1 MAARRAGFPI
11 VTVVAPKIRAR
22 DLRAATPLGIAALRL
37 GLAPSPLIALT
48 RDAQLVATLKK
59 VTDPAHQVLPV
70 GSEVDLSGVLLKHQ
84 GGVAL
89 IDCVA
94 VASPIGKLI
103 DRLRVQF
110 PELVL
115 IVVGRVEEQATLG
128 AQITDGSVHRF
139 LHRPLSEQRVRLF
152 VEAAWRRYAQD
163 TVPPQASAAVAT
175 PRRNRG
181 ALAWIALTVA
191 LALAA
196 PLLWRA
202 QQSQQAQQAPPAA
215 TESQAPAA
223 SNDPALESLLARAGS
238 ALAAGA
244 LVSPPQENAADLYRE
259 ALRRNARDPRAV
271 NGLAAVIDRLLAS
284 AEEQLQQQH
293 LDAAQQLTEQARAID
308 PNHAR
313 VAFLAAQIDAQRER
327 AVLTRAQRAA
337 AGGDVAGALATLEDA
352 AHGEHRSTLVEEARQ
367 QLAQKQLDTRVADF
381 LSRGR
386 DALARGA
393 LVAPLEDN
401 ARFYIESARALAPGA
416 ASVQQATQEL
426 IDRLQTEARQA
437 LDAKNAQQADI
448 WITAAAEAGADPR
461 RVGALRAEAQQLRSA
476 HSEQLAQISA
486 QFNARLERGA
496 VLEPATDSARFY
508 LAQLT
513 QQAPDDPL
521 TQRARSA
528 YGERL
533 VEEARSALR
542 AQDFPA
548 TRRWL
553 TEARS
558 TGADAAALTTI
569 EAALTAGQTESQQAE
584 RYVDAATLTRIR
596 YVAPQFP
603 DSARARGIDGWVDLQ
618 FLVDTD
624 GTVTDA
630 KVVGAQP
637 VGIFEQVALDAV
649 RHWRYLPQ
657 THDGKALSQ
666 RARVR
671 LRFTVQR

>member
-22 DLRAATPLGIAALRL
+22 DPRAATPLGMAALRL
-37 GLAPSPLIALT
+37 GLTPSPLIALT
-48 RDAQLVATLKK
+48 RDPQLVVTLKK
-59 VTDPAHQVLPV
+59 VTDPAHKVLPV
-70 GSEVDLSGVLLKHQ
+70 GSEVDLSGVLLTHQ

-152 VEAAWRRYAQD
+152 VEAAWRRHAQD
-163 TVPPQASAAVAT
+163 AVPPQAGPALAT

-181 ALAWIALTVA
+181 ALAWIALAAA

-202 QQSQQAQQAPPAA
+202 QQSQQAPQGA
-215 TESQAPAA
+215 TDSHAPAA
-223 SNDPALESLLARAGS
+223 SYDPALESLLSRADS

-244 LVSPPQENAADLYRE
+244 LVAPAQENAADLYRE

-352 AHGEHRSTLVEEARQ
+352 ARGEHRSTLVEEARQ

-416 ASVQQATQEL
+416 ASVQQATQDL
-426 IDRLQTEARQA
+426 ISRLQTEARQA

-448 WITAAAEAGADPR
+448 WITAAAEAGANPR
-461 RVGALRAEAQQLRSA
+461 EVGALRAEAQQLRSA
-476 HSEQLAQISA
+476 HSEQLAQLSA
-486 QFNARLERGA
+486 EFNARLERGA
-496 VLEPATDSARFY
+496 LLEPATDSARFY

-528 YGERL
+528 YGVRL
-533 VEEARSALR
+533 VEEARSTLR
-542 AQDFPA
+542 AQDFTA

-553 TEARS
+553 TEARGA
-558 TGADAAALTTI
+558 GADAAALATI

-584 RYVDAATLTRIR
+584 RYVDASTLTRIR

-603 DSARARGIDGWVDLQ
+603 DIARARGIDGWVDLQ

-624 GTVTDA
+624 GAVTDV

-649 RHWRYLPQ
+649 HHWRYLPQ
-657 THDGKALSQ
+657 MRDGKALSQ

>member
-1 MAARRAGFPI
+1 
-11 VTVVAPKIRAR
+11 V
-22 DLRAATPLGIAALRL
+22 AALRL

-59 VTDPAHQVLPV
+59 VTDPVHQVLPV
-70 GSEVDLSGVLLKHQ
+70 GSEVDLSGVLLTHQ

-94 VASPIGKLI
+94 VASPVRKLI

-115 IVVGRVEEQATLG
+115 IVVGRAEEQAMLG

-152 VEAAWRRYAQD
+152 VEAAWRRHAQD
-163 TVPPQASAAVAT
+163 AVPPQASAAMAT
-175 PRRNRG
+175 PQRTRG
-181 ALAWIALTVA
+181 AFAWIALAVV

-202 QQSQQAQQAPPAA
+202 QQSQQPPENAA
-215 TESQAPAA
+215 GSASHAPAA
-223 SNDPALESLLARAGS
+223 GSDAALESLLARADS

-244 LVSPPQENAADLYRE
+244 LVAPAQENAADLYRE

-271 NGLAAVIDRLLAS
+271 NGLATVIDRLLGS

-293 LDAAQQLTEQARAID
+293 LDAAQQLTAQARAID

-337 AGGDVAGALATLEDA
+337 AGGDLAGALATLEDA

-426 IDRLQTEARQA
+426 IGRLQTEARQA
-437 LDAKNAQQADI
+437 LDAKNAQQAEI
-448 WITAAAEAGADPR
+448 WIAAAADAGADPR
-461 RVGALRAEAQQLRSA
+461 RIGALRAEAQQLQSA
-476 HSEQLAQISA
+476 HGEQLAQLSA
-486 QFNARLERGA
+486 EFNARLERG
-496 VLEPATDSARFY
+496 VLLEPATDSARFY

-528 YGERL
+528 YGVRL
-533 VEEARSALR
+533 IEEARSALR
-542 AQDFPA
+542 AQDFTA
-548 TRRWL
+548 TRRWV
-553 TEARS
+553 TEAR
-558 TGADAAALTTI
+558 TAGADAAALTTI
-569 EAALTAGQTESQQAE
+569 EAALTAGQNESQQAE
-584 RYVDAATLTRIR
+584 RYVDASTLTRIR

-603 DSARARGIDGWVDLQ
+603 DVARARGLDGWVDLQ
-618 FLVDTD
+618 FLVGTD
-624 GTVTDA
+624 GAVTDV

-637 VGIFEQVALDAV
+637 VGIFEQAALDAV

-657 THDGKALSQ
+657 MHDGKASSE

>member
-1 MAARRAGFPI
+1 M
-11 VTVVAPKIRAR
+11 APKIPAR
-22 DLRAATPLGIAALRL
+22 DRRAATPLGVAALRL

-59 VTDPAHQVLPV
+59 VTDPVHKVLPV
-70 GSEVDLSGVLLKHQ
+70 GSEVDLSGVLLTHQ

-152 VEAAWRRYAQD
+152 VEAAWRRHAQD
-163 TVPPQASAAVAT
+163 AVPPQAGPALVT
-175 PRRNRG
+175 PRRKTG
-181 ALAWIALTVA
+181 ALAWVGLAAA

-202 QQSQQAQQAPPAA
+202 QQSQQAPQPAP
-215 TESQAPAA
+215 ESHAPAA
-223 SNDPALESLLARAGS
+223 SYDPALESLLSRADS

-244 LVSPPQENAADLYRE
+244 LVAPQENAADLYRE
-259 ALRRNARDPRAV
+259 ALGRNARDPRAV
-271 NGLAAVIDRLLAS
+271 NGLAAVIDHLLAA
-284 AEEQLQQQH
+284 AEQQLQQQH

-352 AHGEHRSTLVEEARQ
+352 ARGEHRSTLVEEARQ
-367 QLAQKQLDTRVADF
+367 QLAQKQLDARVTDF

-393 LVAPLEDN
+393 LVAPLKDN

-426 IDRLQTEARQA
+426 IGRLQAEARQA
-437 LDAKNAQQADI
+437 LDAKNAPQADI
-448 WITAAAEAGADPR
+448 WIAAAADAGADGKQ
-461 RVGALRAEAQQLRSA
+461 VAALRAEAQQLHSA
-476 HSEQLAQISA
+476 HSEQLAQLSA
-486 QFNARLERGA
+486 EFNTRLERGA
-496 VLEPATDSARFY
+496 VLEPPTDSARFY
-508 LAQLT
+508 LAQLN
-513 QQAPDDPL
+513 QQAADDPL

-528 YGERL
+528 YDARL

-542 AQDFPA
+542 AQDFTA

-553 TEARS
+553 SEARS
-558 TGADAAALTTI
+558 AGVDAAALTTI
-569 EAALTAGQTESQQAE
+569 EAALTAGQNESQRAE
-584 RYVDAATLTRIR
+584 SYVDASTLTRIR
-596 YVAPQFP
+596 YVAPKFP
-603 DSARARGIDGWVDLQ
+603 DIARAHNIDGWVDLQ

-624 GTVTDA
+624 GAVTDV

-649 RHWRYLPQ
+649 HHWRYLPQ
-657 THDGKALSQ
+657 MHDGKALGQ

>member
-1 MAARRAGFPI
+1 
-11 VTVVAPKIRAR
+11 VTVVAPKIPAR
-22 DLRAATPLGIAALRL
+22 DLRAATPLGRAALRL

-48 RDAQLVATLKK
+48 RDARLVATLKK

-70 GSEVDLSGVLLKHQ
+70 GSELDLSSVLLTHQ

-115 IVVGRVEEQATLG
+115 LVVGGVEDQAMLG

-139 LHRPLSEQRVRLF
+139 MHRPLSEQRVRLF
-152 VEAAWRRYAQD
+152 VEAAWRRYAQEA
-163 TVPPQASAAVAT
+163 VPPQARPAVAG
-175 PRRNRG
+175 PRRNR
-181 ALAWIALTVA
+181 AVIAWIVLAA
-191 LALAA
+191 ALAA
-196 PLLWRA
+196 AAPLVWRA
-202 QQSQQAQQAPPAA
+202 VQSPQPALHG
-215 TESQAPAA
+215 TSDSHAPAA
-223 SNDPALESLLARAGS
+223 SNDPALESLLARADS

-244 LVSPPQENAADLYRE
+244 LVAPPQENAADLYRE
-259 ALRRNARDPRAV
+259 ALGRNARDPRAV
-271 NGLAAVIDRLLAS
+271 NGLAGVIDRLLAA
-284 AEEQLQQQH
+284 AEEQLRQQH

-352 AHGEHRSTLVEEARQ
+352 ARGEHRSTLVEEARQ
-367 QLAQKQLDTRVADF
+367 QLAQKQLDTRVAEF

-386 DALARGA
+386 GALARGA
-393 LVAPLEDN
+393 LIEPLQDN

-426 IDRLQTEARQA
+426 IGRLQTEARQA

-448 WITAAAEAGADPR
+448 WIAAAADAGADPSQ
-461 RVGALRAEAQQLRSA
+461 VGALRAQAQQLRSA
-476 HSEQLAQISA
+476 HSEQLAQLSA
-486 QFNARLERGA
+486 EFNARLERGA
-496 VLEPATDSARFY
+496 VLEPATDSAHFY

-528 YGERL
+528 YGARL
-533 VEEARSALR
+533 IEEARSALR
-542 AQDFPA
+542 AQDFTA

-553 TEARS
+553 SEARS
-558 TGADAAALTTI
+558 TGADAAALTAL
-569 EAALTAGQTESQQAE
+569 EAALTAGVNESQQAE
-584 RYVDAATLTRIR
+584 RYVDASTLTRIR
-596 YVAPQFP
+596 YVVPQFP
-603 DSARARGIDGWVDLQ
+603 DVARARHIDGWVDLQ
-618 FLVDTD
+618 FLVNTD
-624 GTVTDA
+624 GAVTDV

-637 VGIFEQVALDAV
+637 VGIFEQAALDAV

-657 THDGKALSQ
+657 MHDGQPLSQ

-671 LRFTVQR
+671 LRFTVQG

>member
-1 MAARRAGFPI
+1 
-11 VTVVAPKIRAR
+11 VAPKIPAR
-22 DLRAATPLGIAALRL
+22 DLRAATPLGVAALRL

-59 VTDPAHQVLPV
+59 VTDPVHKVLPV
-70 GSEVDLSGVLLKHQ
+70 GSEVDLSGVLLTHQ

-152 VEAAWRRYAQD
+152 VEAAWRRHAQD
-163 TVPPQASAAVAT
+163 AVPPQAGPALVT
-175 PRRNRG
+175 PRRKTG
-181 ALAWIALTVA
+181 ALAWVGLAAA

-202 QQSQQAQQAPPAA
+202 QQSQQAPQPAP
-215 TESQAPAA
+215 ESHAPAA
-223 SNDPALESLLARAGS
+223 SYDPALESLLSRADS

-244 LVSPPQENAADLYRE
+244 LVAPQENAADLYRE
-259 ALRRNARDPRAV
+259 ALGRNARDPRAV
-271 NGLAAVIDRLLAS
+271 NGLAAVIDHLLAA
-284 AEEQLQQQH
+284 AEQQLQQQH

-352 AHGEHRSTLVEEARQ
+352 ARGEHRSTLVEEARQ
-367 QLAQKQLDTRVADF
+367 QLAQKQLDARVTDF

-393 LVAPLEDN
+393 LVAPLKDN

-426 IDRLQTEARQA
+426 IGRLQAEARQA
-437 LDAKNAQQADI
+437 LDAKNAPQADI
-448 WITAAAEAGADPR
+448 WIAAAADAGADGKQ
-461 RVGALRAEAQQLRSA
+461 VAALRAEAQQLHSA
-476 HSEQLAQISA
+476 HSEQLAQLSA
-486 QFNARLERGA
+486 EFNTRLERGA

-508 LAQLT
+508 LAQLN
-513 QQAPDDPL
+513 QQAADDPL

-528 YGERL
+528 YDARL

-542 AQDFPA
+542 AQDFTA

-553 TEARS
+553 SEARS
-558 TGADAAALTTI
+558 AGVDAAALTTI
-569 EAALTAGQTESQQAE
+569 EAALTAGQNESQQAE
-584 RYVDAATLTRIR
+584 SYVDASTLTRIR
-596 YVAPQFP
+596 YVAPKFP
-603 DSARARGIDGWVDLQ
+603 DIARAHNIDGWVDLQ

-624 GTVTDA
+624 GAVTDV

-649 RHWRYLPQ
+649 HHWRYLPQ
-657 THDGKALSQ
+657 MHDGKALGQ